1 MERRRFIVAA
11 AGTTAAL
18 SGCLGFGGGGTDA
31 DTDSPEGAVE
41 TWYEARNEGDEDLAD
56 EILHSQSPER
66 PFESE
71 REGQAGGP
79 VELTAVEVVAENLDA
94 AAIQQRVP
102 YDLDEETAQTF
113 ADAEN
118 AVVRVEIS
126 FENVDVPPRTA
137 EHVVAREDGGWRV
150 VS

>member
-1 MERRRFIVAA
+1 MKRRRYILSATAVAA
-11 AGTTAAL
+11 GL
-18 SGCLGFGGGGTDA
+18 SGCLGGGGGGGA
-31 DTDSPEGAVE
+31 DTDSPEGAVRS
-41 TWYEARNEGDEDLAD
+41 WYEARNEGDEDLAD
-56 EILHSQSPER
+56 QVLHSRSPER

-71 REGQAGGP
+71 RQGQAGGP
-79 VELTAVEVVAENLDA
+79 VELTSVEVVAEDLDA
-94 AAIQQRVP
+94 GAIQQRVP
-102 YDLDEETAQTF
+102 YSLDEETANAL
-113 ADAEN
+113 ADADN